1 MPTTL
6 VGPNGVEVKVTA
18 EGELFTHARSQE
30 TMGFINQNEGRVW
43 SMPFDA
49 FDPDA
54 TDKKWL
60 YIKNESEVVDIHL
73 RHFILRSTV
82 AGTMEVLRVTGTAV
96 AGSAVTLVNHNDNF
110 PTRVPKGIFETGAD
124 ITGLADGGKYRP
136 IYLVADVERIVNVQ
150 HDIILGPGSAM
161 ALNWPE
167 STGVFTGAVEFY
179 THSPLEV

>member
-1 MPTTL
+1 MAVVL
-6 VGPNGVEVKVTA
+6 LGPNGKEVKVSN
-18 EGELFTHARSQE
+18 EGELFTHSRTIE
-30 TMGFINQNEGRVW
+30 TMGFINQHEGHVW
-43 SMPFDA
+43 TLPFDA

-60 YIKNESEVVDIHL
+60 YIKNESEVVDIHM

-82 AGTMEVLRVTGTAV
+82 AGTMEVLRVTGTAA
-96 AGSAVTLVNHNDNF
+96 AGSGVTLVNHNDNF

-124 ITGLADGGKYRP
+124 ITGLTDGGKYRT
-136 IYLVADVERIVNVQ
+136 IYLVADVERIINVQ

-167 STGVFTGAVEFY
+167 ATGVFTGGIEFF
-179 THSPLEV
+179 THSPLEE